1 MVNQLTLLIR
11 ADASI
16 GMGSG
21 HLMRCLA
28 LAQAWQDSGGRAVF
42 AVAAPVLLRERLR
55 KESFQICEIDAAP
68 GSEED
73 ARQTL
78 TLASEHG
85 ARSIAVDGYHFG
97 ANFQRALKANGLR
110 VLFLDDHG
118 HGSPY
123 SADWVLNQNASVQ
136 TRAYDQR
143 QPYTQLLL
151 GARYCLLR
159 REFIAWQGWSREIAP
174 VGHRVLVTMGGSD
187 PANFTQIAM
196 KAVSCLRGDDV
207 EVDVVVGA
215 ANQHSYFA
223 EAIAQNGARRI
234 RVHRDVRHMA
244 ELMAA
249 ADVAISAAGTT
260 AWELCFMG
268 LPSFLV
274 SLAPNQIPIA
284 RELSRQQCAIHLG
297 DAGDVSAE
305 KLAEQLQVFLKSKD
319 QRQAISLRSREV
331 VDGNGAKRV
340 VAALRGVT
348 LQLRPVNQGDVRL
361 LWEWAND
368 SQVRAASFSSEP
380 IPWEKHEAWFTSK
393 LNDPDGRILIAE
405 DEHGRAIGQ
414 FRLDWRSHDDADI
427 DVSVCRECR
436 GRGYGRVLIELGASH
451 AHAERGSVRLHA
463 FVKAENQASR
473 RSFELAQFQNLGQE
487 NVKGHYAVHYVRDHK
502 PDHE

>member
-1 MVNQLTLLIR
+1 
-11 ADASI
+11 
-16 GMGSG
+16 
-21 HLMRCLA
+21 
-28 LAQAWQDSGGRAVF
+28 
-42 AVAAPVLLRERLR
+42 
-55 KESFQICEIDAAP
+55 
-68 GSEED
+68 
-73 ARQTL
+73 
-78 TLASEHG
+78 
-85 ARSIAVDGYHFG
+85 
-97 ANFQRALKANGLR
+97 
-110 VLFLDDHG
+110 
-118 HGSPY
+118 
-123 SADWVLNQNASVQ
+123 
-136 TRAYDQR
+136 
-143 QPYTQLLL
+143 
-151 GARYCLLR
+151 
-159 REFIAWQGWSREIAP
+159 
-174 VGHRVLVTMGGSD
+174 
-187 PANFTQIAM
+187 
-196 KAVSCLRGDDV
+196 
-207 EVDVVVGA
+207 
-215 ANQHSYFA
+215 
-223 EAIAQNGARRI
+223 
-234 RVHRDVRHMA
+234 
-244 ELMAA
+244 
-249 ADVAISAAGTT
+249 
-260 AWELCFMG
+260 MG

-436 GRGYGRVLIELGASH
+436 GRGYGRLLIDLGVSH

-473 RSFELAQFQNLGQE
+473 RSFELAQFENLGQE
-487 NVKGHYAVHYVRDHK
+487 NVNGHYAVHYVRDHK
-502 PDHE
+502 PDRE